1 MVDAALEAEA
11 IVERS
16 GEPALLSPAARGVGY
31 AYLNDGRFADALDWT
46 RRSVDLVDRVADP
59 ESAIEAHEQMVLACA
74 ALGRVEEARRFAQI
88 HDELVQPLTTHH
100 RAHGISLLLEVAD
113 ICGEWDSV
121 LALRGRTEET
131 IAANVETPCGR
142 HMRDLYIQA
151 VAHEA
156 ADRRGEARRFEKLAE
171 ELVRDPE
178 GQDLGALRARLAL
191 ARGDPQRALET
202 IRDPST
208 PEQHAWWWFRLP
220 AVIVYLDVHAMT
232 GARDEVE
239 RVAERVLGAGNVL
252 LHPFAER
259 ALGRVRGDAELI
271 RRAADRFHALGLE
284 ARSQETAALL

>member
-1 MVDAALEAEA
+1 MPRTSRRPVDV
-11 IVERS
+11 ICGTS
-16 GEPALLSPAARGVGY
+16 TS
-31 AYLNDGRFADALDWT
+31 
-46 RRSVDLVDRVADP
+46 RRSRTRLPTDTGRRADSRSWP
-59 ESAIEAHEQMVLACA
+59 RISSA
-74 ALGRVEEARRFAQI
+74 
-88 HDELVQPLTTHH
+88 T
-100 RAHGISLLLEVAD
+100 
-113 ICGEWDSV
+113 
-121 LALRGRTEET
+121 
-131 IAANVETPCGR
+131 
-142 HMRDLYIQA
+142 
-151 VAHEA
+151 
-156 ADRRGEARRFEKLAE
+156 
-171 ELVRDPE
+171 PE

-271 RRAADRFHALGLE
+271 RRAADRFRALGLE